1 MSTTSKKMT
10 FREQQFAAREHAILD
25 ATNLLLAEKGYDAMS
40 MDDVADAVGVAKGS
54 LYKHFAS
61 KESLAAAAM
70 IRLMQQAIDQ
80 LLSLPED
87 MPAVERLRAILAW
100 ALEQRLGGG
109 MPLLPST
116 SKSLQSTLLGN
127 TEYVS
132 LVIRLNGLL
141 MQLIEQA
148 RRQGELR
155 TDMGS
160 DVILYSLYARCCDPA
175 LDYLIHVNGMPGS
188 QAMQHLM
195 AIFFEGIRGP
205 EGNAAPG
212 A

>member
-1 MSTTSKKMT
+1 MGTTSKKMT
-10 FREQQFAAREHAILD
+10 FREQQFAARENAILD
-25 ATNLLLAEKGYDAMS
+25 ATNLLLAEKGYDTMS

-70 IRLMQQAIDQ
+70 IRLMKQVIDK
-80 LLSLPED
+80 LVALPEGMSTVD
-87 MPAVERLRAILAW
+87 RLRAILAW
-100 ALEQRLGGG
+100 ALEARLQGG

-116 SKSLQSTLLGN
+116 SKSLQAALLSN
-127 TEYVS
+127 SEYVN

-148 RRQGELR
+148 RKQGELR
-155 TDMGS
+155 RDISS

-175 LDYLIHVNGMPGS
+175 LDYLIHVNGMDGN
-188 QAMQHLM
+188 QAIENLM
-195 AIFFEGIRGP
+195 AIFFEGIKG
-205 EGNAAPG
+205 
-212 A
+212 